1 MRQRPVVQSAH
12 GLAAL
17 RRRRDALSRAG
28 AASSIDDDRPQD
40 VVPVASLQT
49 WTVSGSSSSPAT
61 LKALDSAPDMSSA
74 DVARHVEALL
84 EGCSLD
90 VVAAPPKLKM
100 ADVSVGDVLA
110 CRAALRWASNGSDIL
125 ATVTALRKGKQP
137 RRRTTGRR
145 LLQVRRRRGCRGHGW
160 CRVPSPDPSY
170 PRSFQKQAERGAPQ
184 AQGALGRFP
193 SQARPDPCGSCP
205 DPSGITVDSSGSS
218 HAPRSLHPC
227 SANRVVG
234 WGR

>member
-1 MRQRPVVQSAH
+1 MPSRRLGALGVQSFQVTSLSCGRRRRVDAISH
-12 GLAAL
+12 

-90 VVAAPPKLKM
+90 VVATPPKLRDFGVATLDDMGPVCGKYTRH
-100 ADVSVGDVLA
+100 AIA
-110 CRAALRWASNGSDIL
+110 EAQAAS
-125 ATVTALRKGKQP
+125 QP
-137 RRRTTGRR
+137 R
-145 LLQVRRRRGCRGHGW
+145 
-160 CRVPSPDPSY
+160 S
-170 PRSFQKQAERGAPQ
+170 
-184 AQGALGRFP
+184 
-193 SQARPDPCGSCP
+193 
-205 DPSGITVDSSGSS
+205 
-218 HAPRSLHPC
+218 
-227 SANRVVG
+227 
-234 WGR
+234 